1 VRFLLDHDVDA
12 AVGQMLRHRGHECW
26 TAGSAGL
33 ARAKDDELT
42 VWAAEHQAVIISTD
56 GEFGQRRMQSAIGR
70 HVWLRCSDWE
80 ASEVLADHLSEVL
93 TLLQARSD
101 LTVRVS
107 KESLGDSSKWS

>member
-1 VRFLLDHDVDA
+1 
-12 AVGQMLRHRGHECW
+12 MLRHRGHEFW

-33 ARAKDDELT
+33 ARARDDELT
-42 VWAAEHQAVIISTD
+42 VWAAEHEAVIVSTD
-56 GEFGQRRMQSAIGR
+56 GEFGQRRMQNAIGR

-80 ASEVLADHLSEVL
+80 ASEGLADHLHEVL

-107 KESLGDSSKWS
+107 KESLSDSSKWT